1 MLAFTKQTDY
11 GLMALHYLATRFEGD
26 CATNAKTIAQ
36 ACALPSELLAKTM
49 QLLAKKGLVESKNGP
64 KGGYVLAKEP
74 DSITIAEVVR
84 AIEGPIAITS
94 CQITDVHDCEQYRNC
109 SIFHP
114 MEQLQGRITE
124 LLELLDE
131 SSIIETNLSK
141 LSIFIFLLDPILVKC
156 SFYYMRL

>member
-94 CQITDVHDCEQYRNC
+94 CQ
-109 SIFHP
+109 
-114 MEQLQGRITE
+114 GRITE
-124 LLELLDE
+124 LLEGM
-131 SSIIETNLSK
+131 T
-141 LSIFIFLLDPILVKC
+141 IFDMAGVPAGEIK
-156 SFYYMRL
+156 